1 MGKEVTFG
9 EANKKIPKR
18 GGRVIRENGPR
29 KALRLEIEKACSG
42 NGGRRKEAG
51 LRGKREG

>member
-9 EANKKIPKR
+9 EANKIPKK

-29 KALRLEIEKACSG
+29 KALRLEI
-42 NGGRRKEAG
+42 
-51 LRGKREG
+51 REGVFG